1 MGKNTTIGF
10 YSQLNWS
17 ERVRAV
23 FRRYRGWAACAITAI
38 MLWIC
43 LHFCLQITNDEGA
56 RYLLSAISQGL
67 AAILALVFM
76 ITLVA
81 AQMTRR
87 YTAMDMMFKTGTVLL
102 MLVFA
107 IGIVLPLIILKTGSI
122 YVNECIA
129 LATFCVLSLIPHLKG
144 VNTTLKYDVAIDNLG
159 TEAMDAIEK
168 ARETSVI
175 NTIEELAQVGVDA
188 AKDLQ
193 KVATSHVAKSL
204 RFIGKSAAEEGME
217 DAAERVVYSL
227 SKVGEIA
234 AKNKLEGATRN
245 AVIGLIQIGERS
257 IEKRRDYIITSI
269 TNGLI
274 SIGVIAARKRWKGV
288 VRNASGFLEKV
299 SVKFAWQEEGLES
312 ASGLWIL
319 GASAEKYLILEIVDE
334 RIHELHKWESST
346 SNDSF
351 EEAFIRAREGI
362 SGLYPNLKSSFEEFK
377 RRYDNR

>member
-1 MGKNTTIGF
+1 MEKNTTIGY

-23 FRRYRGWAACAITAI
+23 FRRYSGWVACAITAI

-67 AAILALVFM
+67 AAILALVFT

-217 DAAERVVYSL
+217 DAAEKVVYSL

-245 AVIGLIQIGERS
+245 VVSGLIQIGERS

-299 SVKFAWQEEGLES
+299 SVKFAWQEEGLDS

-319 GASAEKYLILEIVDE
+319 GASAEKYLIEIVDE